1 MRGFKFSLAQETYLS
16 VNVPRKMRSFLSRFR
31 MGVAPLQI
39 EMGRRRDQGDVAAR
53 ACPVCGAAVEDEQ
66 HFLMACPLYDEIRLT
81 FLEETER
88 ALQAPAHGRRL
99 RVWRQ
104 GADGSRFDIVMSLDD
119 KGHIGRLARYL
130 DQAWQSRAAFI
141 AVHLAGANV
150 ADVDLDGSDSV
161 SV

>member
-1 MRGFKFSLAQETYLS
+1 
-16 VNVPRKMRSFLSRFR
+16 
-31 MGVAPLQI
+31 
-39 EMGRRRDQGDVAAR
+39 
-53 ACPVCGAAVEDEQ
+53 
-66 HFLMACPLYDEIRLT
+66 MACPLYDEIRLT